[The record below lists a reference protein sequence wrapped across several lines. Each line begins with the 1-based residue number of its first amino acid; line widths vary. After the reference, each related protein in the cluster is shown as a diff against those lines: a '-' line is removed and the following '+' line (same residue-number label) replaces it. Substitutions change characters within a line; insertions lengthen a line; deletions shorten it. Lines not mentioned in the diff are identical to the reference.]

1 MYGFKRKINWNK
13 CLAETA
19 DQVKNRF
26 LDFLID
32 PSFQGLNR
40 LFVLSFKDDDSQENH
55 EQYHLSTMEIKDLKK
70 NCELIAIDLN
80 KQQKLDVDPKA
91 IQQINFTANLDRAWG
106 NTKFF
111 IIEEAKETVLY
122 YCKRTVKVSW
132 FYFTLT

>member
-32 PSFQGLNR
+32 LSFQGLNR

-55 EQYHLSTMEIKDLKK
+55 EQYHLSTVEIKDLKK
-70 NCELIAIDLN
+70 NYKLITIDLN

-91 IQQINFTANLDRAWG
+91 IQQINFTANLDRA
-106 NTKFF
+106 
-111 IIEEAKETVLY
+111 
-122 YCKRTVKVSW
+122 
-132 FYFTLT
+132 

>member
-70 NCELIAIDLN
+70 NCKLIAIDLN

-91 IQQINFTANLDRAWG
+91 IQQINFTANLDRA
-106 NTKFF
+106 
-111 IIEEAKETVLY
+111 
-122 YCKRTVKVSW
+122 
-132 FYFTLT
+132 

>member
-55 EQYHLSTMEIKDLKK
+55 EQYHLSTVEIKDLKK
-70 NCELIAIDLN
+70 NYKLIPIDL
-80 KQQKLDVDPKA
+80 KQRSKR
-91 IQQINFTANLDRAWG
+91 NS
-106 NTKFF
+106 F
-111 IIEEAKETVLY
+111 IFL
-122 YCKRTVKVSW
+122 
-132 FYFTLT
+132 

>member
-55 EQYHLSTMEIKDLKK
+55 EQYHLSTVEIKDLKK
-70 NCELIAIDLN
+70 
-80 KQQKLDVDPKA
+80 KL
-91 IQQINFTANLDRAWG
+91 QINSNRFKAKKQKKQFYIFVKEQLKYHD
-106 NTKFF
+106 F
-111 IIEEAKETVLY
+111 IL
-122 YCKRTVKVSW
+122 
-132 FYFTLT
+132 L

>member
-1 MYGFKRKINWNK
+1 MYGFKRKINWKK

-55 EQYHLSTMEIKDLKK
+55 EQYHLSTVEIKDLKK
-70 NCELIAIDLN
+70 NYKLILIDL
-80 KQQKLDVDPKA
+80 KQRSKR
-91 IQQINFTANLDRAWG
+91 NS
-106 NTKFF
+106 F
-111 IIEEAKETVLY
+111 IFL
-122 YCKRTVKVSW
+122 
-132 FYFTLT
+132 